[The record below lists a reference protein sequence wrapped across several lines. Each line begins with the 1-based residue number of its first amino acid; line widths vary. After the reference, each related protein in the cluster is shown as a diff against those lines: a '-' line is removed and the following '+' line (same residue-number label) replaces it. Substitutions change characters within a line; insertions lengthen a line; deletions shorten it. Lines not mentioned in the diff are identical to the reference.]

1 LANIQKIYT
10 LDAQI
15 GESDESTIA
24 IMGNKMQF
32 AYSHRKSASRQRLR
46 IKRISIPYQ
55 ATIGDQKMSFDI
67 SAIMEKLKE
76 IEDFA
81 ENVAE
86 TKKLADTLAENFAK
100 MKMNINQTINDSFTE
115 IANQI
120 EALRQNMEKME
131 SVKTEAPK
139 VDTPVPA
146 PKSEPTPEVKP
157 APAPAPAPAPTP
169 TPQPAP
175 APKTEVKPEP
185 VAAPEP
191 EPVVEESIPE
201 DSDQLDFLLQ
211 QKDRLKAQLTDL
223 RFDYMRGYIP
233 EDEYKTKET
242 DLDTQLEDLDKQ
254 IAALK

>member
-1 LANIQKIYT
+1 
-10 LDAQI
+10 
-15 GESDESTIA
+15 
-24 IMGNKMQF
+24 
-32 AYSHRKSASRQRLR
+32 
-46 IKRISIPYQ
+46 
-55 ATIGDQKMSFDI
+55 MSFDI

-100 MKMNINQTINDSFTE
+100 MKMSINQTINDSFAE

-131 SVKTEAPK
+131 NVKTDAPK
-139 VDTPVPA
+139 VEAPA
-146 PKSEPTPEVKP
+146 PRPKPEPTPEVKP
-157 APAPAPAPAPTP
+157 APKPI
-169 TPQPAP
+169 
-175 APKTEVKPEP
+175 PEP
-185 VAAPEP
+185 ELIPEP
-191 EPVVEESIPE
+191 EPIPEPAPEPVPEVVESEPVVTE
-201 DSDQLDFLLQ
+201 AAEGNDQLDFLLQ

-233 EDEYKTKET
+233 EDEYKTKES

>member
-1 LANIQKIYT
+1 MTK
-10 LDAQI
+10 
-15 GESDESTIA
+15 
-24 IMGNKMQF
+24 
-32 AYSHRKSASRQRLR
+32 
-46 IKRISIPYQ
+46 
-55 ATIGDQKMSFDI
+55 KMSFDI

-100 MKMNINQTINDSFTE
+100 MKMSINQTINDSFTE

-139 VDTPVPA
+139 VDTPAPA
-146 PKSEPTPEVKP
+146 PKPEPKPEVKP
-157 APAPAPAPAPTP
+157 TPAPASQPIAKPVHK
-169 TPQPAP
+169 PQPVAI
-175 APKTEVKPEP
+175 PE
-185 VAAPEP
+185 PEP
-191 EPVVEESIPE
+191 EPVQEEAVTSE
-201 DSDQLDFLLQ
+201 GGDQLDFLLQ

-233 EDEYKTKET
+233 EDEYKSKET
-242 DLDTQLEDLDKQ
+242 DLDAQLEDLDKQ